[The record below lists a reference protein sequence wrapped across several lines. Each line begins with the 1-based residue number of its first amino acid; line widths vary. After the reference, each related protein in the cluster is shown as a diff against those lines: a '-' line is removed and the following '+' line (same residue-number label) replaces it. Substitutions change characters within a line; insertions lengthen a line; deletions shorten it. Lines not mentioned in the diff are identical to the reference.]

1 MSDIAEASYKIKQN
15 KRQKG
20 QNRRPTV
27 SVLVTTERTDKIR
40 DERPRVYCISLWK
53 WIVLPLSSEKGVALP
68 LCQLQWTA
76 CSDIKT
82 SFNNHETIHL
92 TLCNCLSFTGFAEL
106 LSFFFSSFCPNCRAS
121 KETVKL
127 HAVRLWMT

>member
-68 LCQLQWTA
+68 LCQQKWVA
-76 CSDIKT
+76 CRDTKAVY
-82 SFNNHETIHL
+82 NNHETQPMLCHL
-92 TLCNCLSFTGFAEL
+92 TLCFTGFAEH
-106 LSFFFSSFCPNCRAS
+106 SEIS
-121 KETVKL
+121 
-127 HAVRLWMT
+127 